1 MIMKRLLW
9 VLLFLASLAPPA
21 YSKNLHKGFEKGGF
35 SLGIEERCD
44 FDSETNYSFG
54 YALSNRYEFV
64 LGYITGRDYH
74 KSKVINMDINFH
86 FFPKRRFDLYFGIGP
101 SYCTENYTPW
111 VYSID
116 DTLFLNPIKL
126 KTETAKY
133 LGGMA
138 TLGINFYPFKNVS
151 LDFDIKTRWMAGI
164 NEYGYDAIG
173 RGGPFLG
180 IKYIF

>member
-1 MIMKRLLW
+1 MKKLFW
-9 VLLFLASLAPPA
+9 ALLFLSSLSLPA
-21 YSKNLHKGFEKGGF
+21 YSKNLCKGFEKGEI
-35 SLGIEERCD
+35 SIGIEEHCD
-44 FDSETNYSFG
+44 FNTETNFSFA

-64 LGYITGRDYH
+64 LGYIAGRDYH
-74 KSKVINMDINFH
+74 NAKVIHTDIKFH

-133 LGGMA
+133 LGGVA
-138 TLGINFYPFKNVS
+138 TLGINFYPFKNFS
-151 LDFDIKTRWMAGI
+151 LDLDLKTRWMAGI

-173 RGGPFLG
+173 RGGPFFG
-180 IKYIF
+180 IKCIF